1 MQQSLLNINV
11 IRANWKSGLTIAL
24 ISLPVAISLA
34 VASGVNPVT
43 GIITAIWVGFI
54 GSLLGGSDYTILSMT
69 GALSSFVAAY
79 ALMHGPENI
88 PSLAI
93 VSGIVMLIAYFAKLE
108 RYLIFIPSS
117 VIHGFTLG
125 IALVIMLTQLN
136 GAFGLEKLPKHPQLL
151 ENSIESFKHLH
162 QMHLPA
168 LAFFCIFL
176 IALFLLKK
184 IIPSIPGAIIISPI
198 GIALGYATTQGI
210 LPFSLQ
216 TLGGQFGAVKPAL
229 VQIPC
234 ITFTTSLIVPAL
246 TIAFVAILEA
256 MLAAKL
262 ADVLTKTKHNPRKQM
277 FGLALANIVSGLVGG
292 IPTTAALAQTSY
304 NIKAHAT
311 SYVSGII
318 GSICLV
324 IISFLFL
331 SYFTY
336 MPMAVIAAILVFI
349 AFNMIEREHFNR
361 LYEHDK
367 SNFFIALLVAGL
379 MVYEDAIVGILAGA
393 VVALLLLVNKLA
405 ESYYEVS
412 VHETSKE
419 PQETLDAAQKCH
431 VLIYAF
437 KGKLVYLNSQAHMVR
452 FQTAFTEYAQVI
464 LELQNIYYI
473 DLDGVDALEEI
484 IELIEN
490 RKQTVRIVA
499 PTALHIT
506 NMLLQSKRFKK
517 LHETGCVFNSLSDTL

>member
-1 MQQSLLNINV
+1 MHHSLLSFELIQS
-11 IRANWKSGLTIAL
+11 NWKSGLTVAL

-54 GSLLGGSDYTILSMT
+54 GAAFGGSNYTILSMT

-79 ALMHGPENI
+79 ALMHGAEQI

-93 VSGIVMLIAYFAKLE
+93 VSGICMLLAYFAKLE
-108 RYLIFIPSS
+108 RYLIFVPSS

-136 GAFGLEKLPKHPQLL
+136 GALGLKKLPKHPDLL
-151 ENSIESFKHLH
+151 GNIIESFRHID
-162 QMHLPA
+162 QMYVPA
-168 LAFFCIFL
+168 FIFFCIFL

-184 IIPSIPGAIIISPI
+184 IIPSIPGAIIVSPI
-198 GIALGYATTQGI
+198 GIVIGYATTQGK
-210 LPFSLQ
+210 LPWSVQ
-216 TLGGQFGAVKPAL
+216 TLGGQFGAVTPAL
-229 VQIPC
+229 VQIPY
-234 ITFTTSLIVPAL
+234 ITFSTSLIIPAL

-292 IPTTAALAQTSY
+292 IPTTAALAQTTY
-304 NIKAHAT
+304 NIKAGAT
-311 SYVSGII
+311 SYLSGII
-318 GSICLV
+318 GSICIV

-393 VVALLLLVNKLA
+393 VLALLLLVNQLA
-405 ESYYEVS
+405 EGYYEVK
-412 VHETSKE
+412 VHETIKE
-419 PQETLDAAQKCH
+419 SAENIKTAEKQQMLM
-431 VLIYAF
+431 YAF
-437 KGKLVYLNSQAHMVR
+437 KGKLVYLNSQAHIVR
-452 FQTAFTEYAQVI
+452 FQTDFKQYAGVI
-464 LELQNIYYI
+464 LELQNLYYI
-473 DLDGVDALEEI
+473 DLDGVDALDEI
-484 IELIEN
+484 IELLQN
-490 RKQTVRIVA
+490 RGQTVTVIVR
-499 PTALHIT
+499 TTHIKNILLH
-506 NMLLQSKRFKK
+506 SKRFKK
-517 LHETGCVFNSLSDTL
+517 LQDTGCVFATVQEAL